1 MKKSSPIEDTRFPFP
16 NKTGRLWQA
25 IFLDFD
31 GVVVESADIKTEA
44 YRELFVGESATL
56 VRRILRYHARNMG
69 VSRQVKF
76 SHIFKSILRRPLT
89 PPDRAK
95 LGKRFSQLV
104 KEEVIDC
111 PLVRGASRFLERW
124 RRGVDVYVVS
134 GTPQSELRNIISRR
148 GLGKFFRGIYG
159 SPRTK
164 AEIVR
169 KVLRVKK
176 YDPRRVVFVGDAMTD
191 LQAAAQTSIPFVG
204 RAPRSRCFHPHRPP
218 VVRDLNALNTWL
230 TSARGAGPWIPGGTH
245 GRR

>member
-1 MKKSSPIEDTRFPFP
+1 MKKSSPIEDARFSLP
-16 NKTGRLWQA
+16 NKTGTLWQA

-56 VRRILRYHARNMG
+56 VRRILRYHAKNRG

-76 SHIFKSILRRPLT
+76 THIYESILRKPLT
-89 PPDRAK
+89 PSDRAK
-95 LGKRFSQLV
+95 LGKRFSELV
-104 KEEVIDC
+104 KGEVIHC
-111 PLVRGASRFLERW
+111 PLVRGAGHFLERW
-124 RRGVDVYVVS
+124 RGAVDVYVVS

-148 GLGKFFRGIYG
+148 GLGKFFRGIFG
-159 SPRTK
+159 SPRAK

-169 KVLRVKK
+169 KILRVKK

-204 RAPRSRCFHPHRPP
+204 RAPRSRCFHPYRPP
-218 VVRDLNALNTWL
+218 VVRDLNALDTWL
-230 TSARGAGPWIPGGTH
+230 TAARGTSPWIPGGAS